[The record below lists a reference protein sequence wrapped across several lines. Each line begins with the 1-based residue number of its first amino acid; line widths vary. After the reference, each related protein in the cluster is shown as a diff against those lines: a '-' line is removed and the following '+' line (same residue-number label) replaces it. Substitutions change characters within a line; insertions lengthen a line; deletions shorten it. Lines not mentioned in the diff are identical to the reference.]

1 MEIIP
6 NCGGETVMSRD
17 GASQR
22 TIYIRRKGKW
32 FSIGVINANKKI
44 TFQDNVDT
52 IMKEVFAEWL
62 K

>member
-1 MEIIP
+1 
-6 NCGGETVMSRD
+6 MSRD
-17 GASQR
+17 GASSR
-22 TIYIRRKGKW
+22 SLYIRRKRKW
-32 FSIGVINANKKI
+32 IRIGSINSNKKI

>member
-1 MEIIP
+1 
-6 NCGGETVMSRD
+6 MSRD

-32 FSIGVINANKKI
+32 IDIGVINANKKI
-44 TFQDNVDT
+44 TFRSNVDT

>member
-1 MEIIP
+1 
-6 NCGGETVMSRD
+6 MSRD

-22 TIYIRRKGKW
+22 AIYIRRKGKW
-32 FSIGVINANKKI
+32 IKIGVINSDKKI
-44 TFQDNVDT
+44 TFQVNVDT